1 LYKQT
6 VLGVSW
12 AIIQPLFSA
21 GLFSIIFGGLAD
33 VPSDGVPYP
42 AFSLAALLP
51 WTYFSSAVSSSTSS
65 LVSNADMLQKVYFPR
80 AIIPMAPVF
89 SKLVNF
95 VVGLSVLVGVMIWYG
110 IVPSLYALITPLLVV
125 LMMLTATG
133 IGMWLSALSV
143 QYRDVNHAMSFLV
156 RLMMYAAP
164 VVWPASLLAEKAG
177 YTAYVLY
184 GLYPMVGVIEGF
196 RASLL
201 QTTAM
206 PWVLIGMGTLSTA
219 AIFISGAFYFHSVQ
233 HHFADV
239 A

>member
-1 LYKQT
+1 
-6 VLGVSW
+6 
-12 AIIQPLFSA
+12 
-21 GLFSIIFGGLAD
+21 
-33 VPSDGVPYP
+33 
-42 AFSLAALLP
+42 
-51 WTYFSSAVSSSTSS
+51 
-65 LVSNADMLQKVYFPR
+65 
-80 AIIPMAPVF
+80 MAPVF

-110 IVPSLYALITPLLVV
+110 IVPSLYALLTPLLVV

-219 AIFISGAFYFHSVQ
+219 VIFISGAFYFHSVQ